1 MMNLKGSEKMLTKHI
16 FCNIST
22 RNSALIFYLIAL
34 YPFLYLITLILPTN
48 FMQINGE
55 TNGLTGQD
63 FYYGVLAAQSQF
75 AVPLILVTYFI
86 SFLFYEEYESGR
98 LIFYKDISRTY
109 LYNSKIAALLSMYVI
124 YFILLFIASQVL
136 YFTYIIKFNYASGD
150 FLSSSASINYSDI
163 LGIIGI
169 YGITLIAIFFG
180 IMLSM
185 KLSTGFNIL
194 GVVIL
199 LMIMSAAPLIHGFK
213 YFFPNSYEEANNIS
227 EFFTK
232 LVIIILITLVYS
244 IVCYLAGLK
253 MFKRLEY

>member
-55 TNGLTGQD
+55 ANGLTGLD

-86 SFLFYEEYESGR
+86 SFL
-98 LIFYKDISRTY
+98 FYKDISRTY